1 MHPELLRNQG
11 LAPELLHEKTIWDE
25 RYQSIVDL
33 ERHLHRNGTRVVK
46 IFLHLSKEEQR
57 KRFLE
62 RIDDPRKNWKLS
74 PADIKERQY
83 WKDYQKAYEHCV
95 AGTSTRDAPWYVVP
109 ADDKLNA
116 RLIISR
122 IVLDALEDLKLKP
135 PRVDPKE
142 RAELLKIR
150 EQLTKGTK

>member
-1 MHPELLRNQG
+1 M
-11 LAPELLHEKTIWDE
+11 
-25 RYQSIVDL
+25 DL
-33 ERHLHRNGTRVVK
+33 EQHLHRNGTRVVK

-83 WKDYQKAYEHCV
+83 WKDYQKAYEHCL
-95 AGTSTRDAPWYVVP
+95 AATSTNDAHWYVVP

-122 IVLDALEDLKLKP
+122 IVLDALEDLKLKS
-135 PRVDPKE
+135 PRVDPKQ

-150 EQLTKGTK
+150 EQLAKG